1 MSYWGYAPYV
11 SVAQKM
17 ARAEKKLKQLKK
29 KMPDIRPVILQGNS
43 LARSWWAKSWN
54 RNLERYADYANRIG
68 RGRSYL
74 RHGAVLDLKIAPGKV
89 RALVMGSDADPY
101 EVAID
106 VQPIGKTEW
115 YAIKKECEGHLKSLQ
130 ELLAGKFSESLS
142 ELFFAEKT
150 GLFPSPKA
158 IKMQCSCPDW
168 ALMCKHVAA
177 VLYGIGARFD
187 DDPALFF
194 TLRGVD
200 MGDLVAG
207 AVKDRTEELRRKT
220 GRQSGKVIADADLA
234 ELFGIDM
241 DSKPDFGG
249 RKTEPEATGKKEP
262 AAKSAKEK
270 IQPEKQKK
278 SPPPAKTATGRVA
291 AFIVAAS
298 AGIAIAELVE
308 KTGYP
313 KTKLYG
319 IVHRLKQE
327 GVIKNLSHGVYGKA

>member
-1 MSYWGYAPYV
+1 MSYWGYAPYI
-11 SVAQKM
+11 SVAQKKAM
-17 ARAEKKLKQLKK
+17 AEKKLKQLKK

-54 RNLERYADYANRIG
+54 KNLERYADYANRIG
-68 RGRSYL
+68 RGRNYL
-74 RHGAVLDLKIAPGKV
+74 RHGAVLDLKIGPGKV
-89 RALVMGSDADPY
+89 RALVMGSASAPY

-106 VQPIGKTEW
+106 IQPIGKTEW

-142 ELFFAEKT
+142 ELFFAEKS
-150 GLFPSPKA
+150 GLFPGPKA
-158 IKMQCSCPDW
+158 IKFRCSCPDW
-168 ALMCKHVAA
+168 ASMCKHVAA

-200 MGDLVAG
+200 MGELVAG
-207 AVKDRTEELRRKT
+207 AVKDRTEELLRKT
-220 GRQSGKVIADADLA
+220 RHQSGKVIADADLA
-234 ELFGIDM
+234 DLFGIDM

-249 RKTEPEATGKKEP
+249 RKTKT
-262 AAKSAKEK
+262 
-270 IQPEKQKK
+270 QQKNP
-278 SPPPAKTATGRVA
+278 PPPAKTAAGLVA
-291 AFIVAAS
+291 ALIVAAS
-298 AGIAIAELVE
+298 AGIAIAELAE

-327 GVIKNLSHGVYGKA
+327 GVIKNLSHGVYGKT